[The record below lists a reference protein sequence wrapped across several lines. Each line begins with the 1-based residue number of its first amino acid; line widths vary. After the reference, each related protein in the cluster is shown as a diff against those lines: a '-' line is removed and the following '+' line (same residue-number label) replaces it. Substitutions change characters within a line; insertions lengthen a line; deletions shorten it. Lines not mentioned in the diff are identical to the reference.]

1 MSSHDRYEEI
11 GSRVSEDQKAG
22 YPSRRFRNIEME
34 GIRVT
39 PEVAIE
45 LWKRFLEQGTS
56 SWTHGRRREVEDSV
70 DRRNY

>member
-1 MSSHDRYEEI
+1 MSSHGRYRAI

-22 YPSRRFRNIEME
+22 YPSRRFRNIKMV
-34 GIRVT
+34 GIRVV

-45 LWKRFLEQGTS
+45 LWNRFLEQDTS
-56 SWTHGRRREVEDSV
+56 LWTHGRRKEVEVSV